1 MPLLVFPVAPSG
13 RPEFADAFGL
23 HRGTDIFAPEG
34 TPVFA
39 VDSGNARATEDP
51 KGGTV
56 LYLTSTDGTVYY
68 YAHLAEYVGSY
79 PRNVQAGEILATVGT
94 TGNAQGKAP
103 HLHFEIH
110 PKGKEAID
118 PYPELLKVDPSRS
131 EKLPVP
137 VAPVPPIPIN
147 TKKKRAHPW
156 SGLFSWALASRQL
169 QPTFGV
175 GNASVRGK
183 P

>member
-23 HRGTDIFAPEG
+23 HRGTDIFATQG

-39 VDSGNARATEDP
+39 VDFGNVRATEDP
-51 KGGTV
+51 KGGNV
-56 LYLTSTDGTVYY
+56 LYLRSTDGTVYY
-68 YAHLAEYVGSY
+68 YAHLAEYVGQY
-79 PRNVQAGEILATVGT
+79 PRKVDAGEILATVGT

-110 PKGKEAID
+110 PSGKDAID
-118 PYPELLKVDPSRS
+118 PYPELLKASRS
-131 EKLPVP
+131 ETLPVP
-137 VAPVPPIPIN
+137 VAPVPPIPADV
-147 TKKKRAHPW
+147 KKKRVHPLSVPSW
-156 SGLFSWALASRQL
+156 WALASRQW
-169 QPTFGV
+169 QRTYGV
-175 GNASVRGK
+175 GNASVWGK

>member
-1 MPLLVFPVAPSG
+1 
-13 RPEFADAFGL
+13 L

-39 VDSGNARATEDP
+39 VAFGNARATEDP

-156 SGLFSWALASRQL
+156 SGLFSWALASHQL